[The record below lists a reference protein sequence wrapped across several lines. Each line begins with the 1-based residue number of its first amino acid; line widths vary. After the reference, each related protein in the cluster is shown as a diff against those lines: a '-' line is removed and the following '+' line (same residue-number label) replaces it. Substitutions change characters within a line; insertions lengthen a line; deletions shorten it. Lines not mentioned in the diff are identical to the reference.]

1 MFAPGPRTR
10 SQSKRVAEMFVASEI
25 QQDFDLPSDSD
36 FLVEL
41 CSDVSQETDSDFFSL
56 QHIRQVVDE
65 PPHSTFSV
73 PPSSDRI
80 LNEPTVPL
88 NRVSPSF
95 TPMLLTTSALD
106 SELYPIFVR
115 PSHYEPVALFESW
128 PDFNIE
134 YFFSPEN
141 ARDFHWILYVR

>member
-1 MFAPGPRTR
+1 MSFNKSIGRTHSLR
-10 SQSKRVAEMFVASEI
+10 
-25 QQDFDLPSDSD
+25 
-36 FLVEL
+36 
-41 CSDVSQETDSDFFSL
+41 FSIFIKKKL
-56 QHIRQVVDE
+56 QHVRQVVDE

-95 TPMLLTTSALD
+95 TPMLLTTSASD
-106 SELYPIFVR
+106 SELYTIFVR

-134 YFFSPEN
+134 YIFSRRKMREIS
-141 ARDFHWILYVR
+141 HWILYVR